1 VTVPTE
7 ETEPTDEVPPPEAP
21 PEPIRAIPVRHY
33 GRWVA
38 AVVVL
43 AILALI
49 VYAFSQGKVNYGAI
63 PDYFFNHDIL
73 HGVRNTIWI
82 TVLAMVLG
90 VVLGIILAVM
100 RLSKNPVTA
109 AVSWFY
115 IWFFRGTPVYVQLLV
130 WFNLGIV
137 FPYVNFGFYRD
148 EWADFMT
155 PFLAA
160 LLGLGLN
167 EGAYMAEIVRAGI
180 QSVDEGQTEAAHA
193 LGMSHGQT
201 LRRIVLPQ
209 AMRVIVPPTGNEFIN
224 MLKTTSLVIVVQYY
238 DLLQSTSNVAQ
249 TSGATVEML
258 FLASVW
264 YLILTTVFSIGQY
277 YLERRYARGSLRA
290 LPLTPW
296 QRVRANL
303 APLVRRDRTD
313 ELVEE
318 DQEEGPADEGEELGD
333 AEDVADV
340 TAKGSGGVA

>member
-1 VTVPTE
+1 VTVPIDKAGPADALP
-7 ETEPTDEVPPPEAP
+7 PTSRPEA
-21 PEPIRAIPVRHY
+21 IKAIPVRHY
-33 GRWVA
+33 GRWVSG
-38 AVVVL
+38 VL
-43 AILALI
+43 ALAVLGLI

-63 PDYFFNHDIL
+63 PDYFLNHDIL
-73 HGVRNTIWI
+73 KGVWHTILI
-82 TVLAMVLG
+82 TVAAMALG

-100 RLSKNPVTA
+100 RLSKNPVTST
-109 AVSWFY
+109 VSWFY

-167 EGAYMAEIVRAGI
+167 EAAYMAEIVRAGI

-201 LRRIVLPQ
+201 LRRVVLPQ
-209 AMRVIVPPTGNEFIN
+209 AMRVIVPPTGNEFVN
-224 MLKTTSLVIVVQYY
+224 MLKTTSLVIAVQYY
-238 DLLQSTSNVAQ
+238 DLLQASTNVAQ

-277 YLERRYARGSLRA
+277 YLERRYARGSSRA
-290 LPLTPW
+290 LPATPW
-296 QRVRANL
+296 QRVKANL
-303 APLVRRDRTD
+303 TTFSHRD
-313 ELVEE
+313 
-318 DQEEGPADEGEELGD
+318 GA
-333 AEDVADV
+333 
-340 TAKGSGGVA
+340 GGRI